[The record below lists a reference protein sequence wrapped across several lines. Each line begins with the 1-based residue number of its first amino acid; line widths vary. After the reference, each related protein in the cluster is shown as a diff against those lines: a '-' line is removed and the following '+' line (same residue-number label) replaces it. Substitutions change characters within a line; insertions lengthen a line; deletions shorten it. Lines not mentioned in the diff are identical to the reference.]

1 MSVCQNVPRFLPEH
15 DRKLG
20 IPNGIKRKETHAI
33 DKKQKYFRSYPR
45 KNHFLRHDI
54 HARHSLLPPLVTG
67 LGNALSHT
75 TGPDAFLKTNPNNQ
89 DRSDQSRLVGT
100 KRQPQSRTILI
111 LVLDLK

>member
-20 IPNGIKRKETHAI
+20 IPNERKQKETYRIH
-33 DKKQKYFRSYPR
+33 KKQKFLGFFPR
-45 KNHFLRHDI
+45 RNHSLRHDI